1 MMLRRRALLMGFL
14 AVMPLAAC
22 SGAYQQPEVEFEGV
36 RLGGM
41 GLRGGTLYAQ
51 ILVTNPNRFDLETQ
65 ALTYELEVAD
75 PARTGEWIS
84 FTQGS
89 LDERV
94 RVEARGSRIIEVPI
108 TFQYDDAG
116 SAMRSLLT
124 QGSFAYRV
132 SGDVR
137 LREPITRT
145 FPYRKQGTVS
155 MGGVRD

>member
-1 MMLRRRALLMGFL
+1 MTLRRGTMLTGLLMTL
-14 AVMPLAAC
+14 SLAAC

-36 RLGGM
+36 RIGGM

-65 ALTYELEVAD
+65 SLTYDLEVAD
-75 PARTGEWIS
+75 PARPGEWIR
-84 FTQGS
+84 FTEGS

-94 RVEARGSRIIEVPI
+94 RVEARGSRVLEVPI
-108 TFQYDDAG
+108 TFQYDDVG

-124 QGSFAYRV
+124 RGSFAYRV

-137 LREPITRT
+137 LREPIART